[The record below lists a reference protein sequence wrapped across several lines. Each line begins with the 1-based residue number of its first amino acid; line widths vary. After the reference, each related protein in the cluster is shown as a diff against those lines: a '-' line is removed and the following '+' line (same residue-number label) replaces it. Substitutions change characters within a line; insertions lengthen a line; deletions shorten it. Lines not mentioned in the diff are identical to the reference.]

1 MNGKTLFVIGY
12 LSILTHI
19 LSACSTYKEPSELS
33 EEQKEK
39 NRQTFHLIKSTV
51 SDPIYDIADVACRY
65 NKKFSR
71 WPAVEFLP
79 TSESRFETFIP
90 YIRNNNIY
98 ESTFR
103 FKASPVTWILV
114 VDMTSIEGGPRDCRV
129 TLLSPGNTR
138 FNKNNKKKNAQV
150 IPRVNLY
157 KDRVISG
164 TNEDRNQFA
173 VPFMFVIPF
182 LDSKIYQLS
191 SSDKAVF
198 ATGDIIIKVALC
210 VVLGV
215 KPEHCK

>member
-1 MNGKTLFVIGY
+1 MNGKALFAVGY

-19 LSACSTYKEPSELS
+19 LSACSTYTEPRELS

-39 NRQTFHLIKSTV
+39 NRQTFHLIRSTV

-65 NKKFSR
+65 HKRFGR

-90 YIRNNNIY
+90 NIRTNNIY
-98 ESTFR
+98 ESTIR

-114 VDMTSIEGGPRDCRV
+114 VDMTSIEGNPRDCRV
-129 TLLSPGNTR
+129 TLLSPGNTGS
-138 FNKNNKKKNAQV
+138 NKNNKKKNAEV

-173 VPFMFVIPF
+173 VPFMFVVPF
-182 LDSKIYQLS
+182 LDPKIYQIT

-198 ATGDIIIKVALC
+198 VTADIIIKVALC
-210 VVLGV
+210 AVLGV